1 MLADSRLIIGLAALL
16 AAGTALAA
24 PASAQTADPTQTP
37 SPAAHAVPKK
47 TADADG
53 TGTSKPKPTK
63 PASSKQAAA
72 KPAAAKPAAGKTQA
86 ATFAATITTSAGS
99 PTEMALPRTLAGALA
114 ATYSTQPALQAE
126 RAKLRATDEGVPQA
140 LAGWRP
146 TVIVAGTVGY
156 GDGYSSQAAGGV
168 IAKQQTDRVIATP
181 QATFTQPLYTGGKTA
196 ATLHRAETQI
206 MSERATLIAQ
216 EEQSFIDT
224 VNAYVNVIQN
234 QQLLALQVSNEQ
246 VLTEQLRAT
255 NDRFRVGEITR
266 TDVAQAEAA
275 LAGATAQREVAEGNL
290 QTARATFQRVVGYLP
305 PGDLIEPQPLRLP
318 VKSQQEAA
326 AMAGSNNPTVV
337 AALFNDAAAKDA
349 VDVAFAALMP
359 TVSLQGQIFQSQ
371 NSSLRSSSS
380 NGYQV
385 VASVSVPIYQ
395 GGAEYSAIRQ
405 ARQTEQ
411 QTAKLVDDSRRTA
424 VQSAVQAWETL
435 VAARASAA
443 STREAITANQVALDG
458 VEREAIVGS
467 RTTLDVL
474 NAQQA
479 LLNSETTLVQ
489 NLASVVTA
497 SYTVAQ
503 AVGRLTARDL
513 ALPVPL
519 YDETAYY
526 NAVRN
531 KWAGTGDAATNQP
544 GR

>member
-1 MLADSRLIIGLAALL
+1 MRADRRLIVGFAALL
-16 AAGTALAA
+16 AAGTSLTG
-24 PASAQTADPTQTP
+24 PARAQTADPA
-37 SPAAHAVPKK
+37 PAATAQTAPKK
-47 TADADG
+47 TADAD
-53 TGTSKPKPTK
+53 K
-63 PASSKQAAA
+63 
-72 KPAAAKPAAGKTQA
+72 KPAAAKAKPAKQTAGKPAQ
-86 ATFAATITTSAGS
+86 ATFAATIAAPVPS
-99 PTEMALPRTLAGALA
+99 PSTGPAALARTLAGALA
-114 ATYSTQPALQAE
+114 ETYSTQPALQAE

-146 TVIVAGTVGY
+146 TVIVSGTAGY
-156 GDGYSSQAAGGV
+156 GDGYSEQAGF
-168 IAKQQTDRVIATP
+168 KQRTDRVIATP
-181 QATFTQPLYTGGKTA
+181 GATLTQPLYTGGKTS
-196 ATLHRAETQI
+196 ATLHKAENQI
-206 MSERATLIAQ
+206 MAERATLIAQ
-216 EEQSFIDT
+216 EETSFIDT
-224 VNAYVNVIQN
+224 VNAYVGVIQN

-318 VKSQQEAA
+318 VRTQQEAA

-337 AALFNDAAAKDA
+337 AALFNDATAKDA
-349 VDVAFAALMP
+349 IDVAFAQLMP
-359 TVSLQGQIFQSQ
+359 TVSLQGQMFQDQ
-371 NSSLRSSSS
+371 NSTFRNSSA

-385 VASVSVPIYQ
+385 VATVSVPIYQ

-424 VQSAVQAWETL
+424 VQNAVQAWETL

-443 STREAITANQVALDG
+443 STREAIAANAVALDG

-479 LLNSETTLVQ
+479 LLNSQTTLVQ
-489 NLASVVTA
+489 NLASIVTA
-497 SYTVAQ
+497 SYNVAS
-503 AVGRLTARDL
+503 AIGRLTARDL

-531 KWAGTGDAATNQP
+531 KWAGTGDAATSQP

>member
-1 MLADSRLIIGLAALL
+1 MLADRRLIIGLAAFL

-24 PASAQTADPTQTP
+24 PAWAQTADPTQTP
-37 SPAAHAVPKK
+37 PPATHAVPKK

-53 TGTSKPKPTK
+53 SGSTRPKPAK
-63 PASSKQAAA
+63 PASARQAAA
-72 KPAAAKPAAGKTQA
+72 KPAASKPQA
-86 ATFAATITTSAGS
+86 ATFAATITTQTAS

-146 TVIVAGTVGY
+146 TVIVAGTAGY
-156 GDGYSSQAAGGV
+156 GDGYSAQTSGGLV
-168 IAKQQTDRVIATP
+168 AKQRTDRLIATP
-181 QATFTQPLYTGGKTA
+181 QATFTQPIYTGGKTA

-318 VKSQQEAA
+318 VKTQQEAA

-359 TVSLQGQIFQSQ
+359 TVSLQGQMFQSQ
-371 NSSLRSSSS
+371 NSALRSSSS

-513 ALPVPL
+513 ALAVPL

-531 KWAGTGDAATNQP
+531 KWFGTGDAATTQP

>member
-1 MLADSRLIIGLAALL
+1 MCGYWGLLMLADRRLIIGLAALL
-16 AAGTALAA
+16 AAGTALATS
-24 PASAQTADPTQTP
+24 ASAHIADPTQ
-37 SPAAHAVPKK
+37 SPPPAKHAAPKK

-72 KPAAAKPAAGKTQA
+72 KPATAKPGAGKTQA
-86 ATFAATITTSAGS
+86 ATFAATITTQTGS
-99 PTEMALPRTLAGALA
+99 PTEMALPRTLSGALA

-181 QATFTQPLYTGGKTA
+181 QATFTQPLYTGGKTS

-349 VDVAFAALMP
+349 IDVAFAALMP
-359 TVSLQGQIFQSQ
+359 SVSLQGQIFQSQ
-371 NSSLRSSSS
+371 NSALRSSSS
-380 NGYQV
+380 SGYQV

-467 RTTLDVL
+467 RTT
-474 NAQQA
+474 
-479 LLNSETTLVQ
+479 S
-489 NLASVVTA
+489 
-497 SYTVAQ
+497 
-503 AVGRLTARDL
+503 
-513 ALPVPL
+513 
-519 YDETAYY
+519 
-526 NAVRN
+526 
-531 KWAGTGDAATNQP
+531 
-544 GR
+544 

>member
-1 MLADSRLIIGLAALL
+1 MFADRRLIIGLAAVLT
-16 AAGTALAA
+16 AGSALVS
-24 PASAQTADPTQTP
+24 PAWAQSADPAQTPATQV
-37 SPAAHAVPKK
+37 APKK
-47 TADADG
+47 TADADK
-53 TGTSKPKPTK
+53 TAPAAKKPKKQTADKSKP
-63 PASSKQAAA
+63 
-72 KPAAAKPAAGKTQA
+72 GN
-86 ATFAATITTSAGS
+86 ATFAATITTQTMA
-99 PTEMALPRTLAGALA
+99 PTDATAALPRTLAGALA

-126 RAKLRATDEGVPQA
+126 RAKLRSTDEGVPQA

-146 TVIVAGTVGY
+146 TVIVSGTGGY
-156 GDGYSSQAAGGV
+156 ADGSFTTSGSPIGR
-168 IAKQQTDRVIATP
+168 TDRLIGTA
-181 QATFTQPLYTGGKTA
+181 QATLTQPIYTGGKVS
-196 ATLHRAETQI
+196 ATLHKAETTI
-206 MSERATLIAQ
+206 MAERANLIAQ

-224 VNAYVNVIQN
+224 VNAYVNVIQD

-318 VKSQQEAA
+318 VKNQQEAA
-326 AMAGSNNPTVV
+326 VMAGANNPTVI
-337 AALFNDAAAKDA
+337 AALFNDATAKNA
-349 VDVAFAALMP
+349 IDVAFAALMP
-359 TVSLQGQIFQSQ
+359 QVSFQGTIFQDQ
-371 NSSLRSSSS
+371 NSTYRNSYA
-380 NGYQV
+380 NGYQAI
-385 VASVSVPIYQ
+385 ASVSVPIYQ
-395 GGAEYSAIRQ
+395 GGSEYSAIRQ
-405 ARQTEQ
+405 ARQSEQ
-411 QTAKLVDDSRRTA
+411 QEAKLVDDSRRTA
-424 VQSAVQAWETL
+424 VQNAVQAWETL
-435 VAARASAA
+435 VAARASAQ
-443 STREAITANQVALDG
+443 STREAITANSVALDG

-489 NLASVVTA
+489 NLASIVTA

-503 AVGRLTARDL
+503 AIGRLTARDL

-531 KWAGTGDAATNQP
+531 KWFGTGDYATSQP
-544 GR
+544 AR

>member
-1 MLADSRLIIGLAALL
+1 MLADRRLIIGLAALL
-16 AAGTALAA
+16 AAGTALAV
-24 PASAQTADPTQTP
+24 PVSAQTADPSQTQTA
-37 SPAAHAVPKK
+37 SPPPKK
-47 TADADG
+47 TADAD
-53 TGTSKPKPTK
+53 K
-63 PASSKQAAA
+63 PATGKAA
-72 KPAAAKPAAGKTQA
+72 KPAASKKTAADKSNT
-86 ATFAATITTSAGS
+86 ATFAATISAS
-99 PTEMALPRTLAGALA
+99 AAPAAAAAALPRTLAGALA

-146 TVIVAGTVGY
+146 TIIMSGTVGY
-156 GDGYSSQAAGGV
+156 GDGAYSSAGSP
-168 IAKQQTDRVIATP
+168 ILRTDRIIATP
-181 QATFTQPLYTGGKTA
+181 QATFTQPVYTGGKVA
-196 ATLHRAETQI
+196 ANVHKAETQV
-206 MSERATLIAQ
+206 MAERANLIAQ

-246 VLTEQLRAT
+246 VLTEQLKAT

-275 LAGATAQREVAEGNL
+275 LAGATAQREIAEGNL

-318 VKSQQEAA
+318 VKNQQEAA

-337 AALFNDAAAKDA
+337 AALFNDAAAKNA
-349 VDVAFAALMP
+349 IDVAFAALMP
-359 TVSLQGQIFQSQ
+359 QVSIQGQIFQDQ
-371 NSSLRSSSS
+371 NSTYRNTTA

-385 VASVSVPIYQ
+385 VASVSVPLYQ

-405 ARQTEQ
+405 ARQSEQ
-411 QTAKLVDDSRRTA
+411 QTAKLVDDARRTA
-424 VQSAVQAWETL
+424 VQNAVQAWETL

-503 AVGRLTARDL
+503 AIGRLTARDL

-531 KWAGTGDAATNQP
+531 KWAGTGDAAVDQP
-544 GR
+544 AR